1 MNCHQLEQAMV
12 DRSGTIGP
20 SLIGY
25 GKSLGTGE
33 EAKKHTYKAIYNPHA
48 LIPCTNMPRFGVSGV
63 LTQQKIVDIMAYLL
77 DPESPVNK

>member
-12 DRSGTIGP
+12 DRSGTIGT

-25 GKSLGTGE
+25 GKTRGMSE
-33 EAKKHTYKAIYNPHA
+33 ETKKHTYEAIYNPHA
-48 LIPCTNMPRFGVSGV
+48 LFPCTNMPRFGLNGV
-63 LTQQKIVDIMAYLL
+63 LTQQKIADLMAYLL